1 MSAPYTAA
9 VRWVRRPFLL
19 SREIA
24 GIVVLAH
31 PEIDGG
37 DPITITSPGS
47 VVWGL
52 LDTPSTLE
60 ELTDLIADG
69 FDADPKVV
77 RSDLEALLAQLVE
90 QRMVIRCDADGIA
103 LDPDD
108 RLALER
114 AAELAGTVHRSG
126 VRSAPTTTP

>member
-1 MSAPYTAA
+1 
-9 VRWVRRPFLL
+9 VQRPFLL

-52 LDTPSTLE
+52 LDVPSSLD
-60 ELTDLIADG
+60 ELTELIAEG
-69 FDADPKVV
+69 FEADPEVV
-77 RSDLEALLAQLVE
+77 RVDLESLLTQLEE
-90 QRMVIRCDADGIA
+90 QRMVIRCDDDGIA
-103 LDPDD
+103 LDPED
-108 RLALER
+108 RALIER
-114 AAELAGTVHRSG
+114 ATAFAAEHGTG
-126 VRSAPTTTP
+126 TPPGEQATASA